1 MYAFFTLVAFISK
14 VSSAI
19 RAPGEAVRVHRQFV
33 HSRFLDAP
41 GKALA
46 VK

>member
-1 MYAFFTLVAFISK
+1 MYAFLTLVVFISK
-14 VSSAI
+14 VSSTI
-19 RAPGEAVRVHRQFV
+19 RAPGKAVRVHRQFA
-33 HSRFLDAP
+33 HSRFLDTP